1 MAREFVGE
9 GLFEAIKE
17 DLKPGEKVLIPCSSK
32 SRTFLKDEIEALAL
46 EVDRVHTY
54 NTVPGKVKNKRSFD
68 EVDIVLFT
76 SPSTVNNMVDMVGI
90 EEVKKK
96 KCIAIGPITF
106 KALKERGIDGLMCK
120 QHSEDGFLREIVEIV
135 NKEV

>member
-1 MAREFVGE
+1 M
-9 GLFEAIKE
+9 
-17 DLKPGEKVLIPCSSK
+17 LIPCSSK

-54 NTVPGKVKNKRSFD
+54 NTVPGKVQNKRSFD